1 MLCFYLTLAV
11 SQAVYIS
18 NQIVFCDIEISF
30 QPAILQI
37 SYYTVPC
44 MHIPDVVLVTV

>member
-1 MLCFYLTLAV
+1 MEAL
-11 SQAVYIS
+11 QAVYIS
-18 NQIVFCDIEISF
+18 NQIVFCDIKHDKISF